1 MWHSFA
7 RATLATIGIL
17 MPDLQTILGGRFL
30 DGPGPLYRRLA
41 QAIADA
47 AERGDLEPGA
57 PLPAERAL
65 ADVLGV
71 SRTTAVAAYAELQDR
86 GVIERRRG
94 SGTRLAP
101 GAGGAPPHV
110 PLGRIGRN
118 AVVRSLIEGAGDA
131 LDLTAAALPI
141 NPVMDV
147 ELLRGAATELAE
159 PRQGLGY
166 HPLGLPALR
175 RALAAHL
182 SGWGLPTRPEQV
194 LVTAGAQQATALVAA
209 LHLRAGDAAV
219 VEDATYVGSL
229 DAVAATGA
237 RVAGTP
243 IDDAGVLPDELEA
256 TVRRE
261 RARLV
266 YLVATHNN
274 PTGTTLPPLRRRAV
288 ARMARRLGVVV
299 VEDCTHADLWLTAPP
314 PPPIAAIDADAPV
327 ITVGSLSKLLWG
339 GLRLGFVRASEDV
352 VGRLGRLKTA
362 SDHGTSVPS
371 QAIAAAALARAEEA
385 RVHRLAEV
393 TDGLA
398 RLEGLLARH
407 LPEWSYRRPDGGLSL
422 WPRLPHGDA
431 DVLAEVALRHG
442 VAIVPGPTCSP
453 DGGLRDRVRL
463 PLVRDP
469 ETMQQAIE
477 RLAVAWRTLERPR
490 RLDAARVVV

>member
-1 MWHSFA
+1 
-7 RATLATIGIL
+7 
-17 MPDLQTILGGRFL
+17 MPDLQTILGGRFS

-57 PLPAERAL
+57 PLPAERQL
-65 ADVLGV
+65 AQALGV

-94 SGTRLAP
+94 SGTRLALP
-101 GAGGAPPHV
+101 AGGERPAHV

-141 NPVMDV
+141 NPVMDS
-147 ELLRGAATELAE
+147 ELLAGAVRDLAD
-159 PRQGLGY
+159 PRHGLGY

-175 RALAAHL
+175 VALAAHI

-219 VEDATYVGSL
+219 VEEATYVGSV
-229 DAVAATGA
+229 DAVSATGA
-237 RVAGTP
+237 RIAGAP
-243 IDDAGVLPDELEA
+243 IDDAGVLPDGLEA
-256 TVRRE
+256 VVRRE

-266 YLVATHNN
+266 YLVATHHN
-274 PTGTTLPPLRRRAV
+274 PAGTTLTAARRRAV

-299 VEDCTHADLWLTAPP
+299 VEDCTHADLALAGTP
-314 PPPIAAIDADAPV
+314 PPPIASYDPDTPV

-339 GLRLGFVRASEDV
+339 GLRLGFIRASEDV

-371 QAIAAAALARAEEA
+371 QAIAAAALEQAEAARA
-385 RVHRLAEV
+385 HRLVEV
-393 TDGLA
+393 ADGLA
-398 RLEGLLARH
+398 LLESLLAEH
-407 LPEWSYRRPDGGLSL
+407 LPDWTYRRPDGGLSL

-431 DVLAEVALRHG
+431 DQLAQVALRHG

-453 DGGLRDRVRL
+453 DGGQRDRVRL
-463 PLVRDP
+463 PLVREP
-469 ETMQQAIE
+469 ALMAAAIE
-477 RLAVAWRTLERPR
+477 RLAAAWKVLERPR

>member
-1 MWHSFA
+1 
-7 RATLATIGIL
+7 
-17 MPDLQTILGGRFL
+17 
-30 DGPGPLYRRLA
+30 
-41 QAIADA
+41 
-47 AERGDLEPGA
+47 
-57 PLPAERAL
+57 
-65 ADVLGV
+65 V
-71 SRTTAVAAYAELQDR
+71 SRTTAVAAYAELQER

-101 GAGGAPPHV
+101 GSRSPAHV

-141 NPVMDV
+141 NPVMDA
-147 ELLRGAATELAE
+147 ELLAGAVADLHD
-159 PRQGLGY
+159 PRHGLGY

-175 RALAAHL
+175 IALAAHI
-182 SGWGLPTRPEQV
+182 SSWGLPTRPEQV

-219 VEDATYVGSL
+219 VEEATYVGSL

-237 RVAGTP
+237 RVAGTCM
-243 IDDAGVLPDELEA
+243 DDAGVLPDALEA
-256 TVRRE
+256 AVRRE

-266 YLVATHNN
+266 YLVATHHN
-274 PTGTTLPPLRRRAV
+274 PTGTTLTPLRRQAV

-299 VEDCTHADLWLTAPP
+299 VEDCTHADLALVGTP
-314 PPPIAAIDADAPV
+314 PPPIAAFDAEAPV

-339 GLRLGFVRASEDV
+339 GLRLGFIRAPEDV

-371 QAIAAAALARAEEA
+371 QVIAAAALERAAAARA
-385 RVHRLAEV
+385 HRLSEV
-393 TDGLA
+393 ADGLA
-398 RLEGLLARH
+398 LLEALLAEH

-431 DVLAEVALRHG
+431 DQLAEIALRHG

-453 DGGLRDRVRL
+453 DGGQRDRVRL

-469 ETMQQAIE
+469 EVMQAAIE
-477 RLAVAWRTLERPR
+477 RLAAAFRVLERPR